1 MSIKISEF
9 MTTNATLTE
18 DNKRETKS
26 TAQTLKAKLEEPV
39 QQTVHLSTQAQ
50 QLALAPHVDIQ
61 KVESIKSR
69 IAENKYEVNTKS
81 IAERILSLE
90 KDMFGK
96 K

>member
-9 MTTNATLTE
+9 MSNATLTE
-18 DNKRETKS
+18 DNKRETVS
-26 TAQTLKAKLEEPV
+26 TTQAKAKHDEPT
-39 QQTVHLSTQAQ
+39 QNVHLSTHAQA
-50 QLALAPHVDIQ
+50 LTLAPHVDMQ
-61 KVESIKSR
+61 KVESIKAK